1 MSALIVLLFGLPG
14 SGKTT
19 LAKDI
24 AHFRKDVISFNADA
38 VRKAANDWDFSM
50 EGRTRQAQR
59 MKMLGEECYAPI
71 ALLDFVC
78 PTPELRHIVSPDIML
93 WMNTIKVSRY
103 EDTNKAW
110 VPPTAGERLR
120 NGFVE
125 IDRYIPHS
133 DVPEFFSTLVGE
145 PYGSKL

>member
-1 MSALIVLLFGLPG
+1 MSQTIILLFGLPG

-24 AHFRKDVISFNADA
+24 AHYRRDITTFNADA

-50 EGRTRQAQR
+50 AGRTRQADR
-59 MKMLGEECYAPI
+59 MKALGEQCSTPI

-78 PTPELRHIVSPDIML
+78 PTPELRHIVNPDIML
-93 WMNTIKVSRY
+93 WMNTIDVSRY

-125 IDRYIPHS
+125 IARYIPHS
-133 DVPEFFSTLVGE
+133 DVPAFFSTLVGD
-145 PYGSKL
+145 PHGPTV